1 MSRSSEGAEM
11 STSATRFGEQR
22 RSHRVHIAINITV
35 RGKRGDQAFQ
45 EETATT
51 VVNSAG
57 GLMLTDLSLHQGQQ
71 LTITHRTT
79 AEEMAAKVVFL
90 GTGEGNRPQVGFEF
104 VEPAP
109 KFWRISFPP
118 DNWDSNDR
126 KRPIEP
132 PRLQPSTAKSDKMTV
147 LPSGRK
153 L

>member
-1 MSRSSEGAEM
+1 MSS
-11 STSATRFGEQR
+11 SATRFGEQR

-45 EETATT
+45 EDTSTT

-57 GLMLTDLSLHQGQQ
+57 GLMLTDLTLQHGQQ
-71 LTITHRTT
+71 ITVMHKKTN
-79 AEEMAAKVVFL
+79 EEVAAKVVFL
-90 GTGEGNRPQVGFEF
+90 GTGEGNRSQVGFEF
-104 VEPAP
+104 LEPAP

-118 DNWDSNDR
+118 DNWDANDR

-132 PRLQPSTAKSDKMTV
+132 PKLQTAPLKSDKMTV

-153 L
+153 